1 MSDIIQLL
9 PDSVANQIAAGE
21 VIQRPA
27 SVIKELV
34 ENAVDAGARTINVL
48 VVDAGRTSVQVIDDG
63 CGMSETDARLAF
75 ERHATSKIRQADD
88 LFSLHT
94 MGFRGEALPSIA
106 AVAQIELRTRRQED
120 EIGTCLHLSGS
131 HVDSQEPCSCPVG
144 SSFTVSNLFYNV
156 PARRKFLKTNA
167 TELNNILTA
176 FERIVLVYPDI
187 NFTLHSNGQEL
198 MNLKA
203 GALRQ
208 RIADVYGRK
217 YGQDLLPV
225 SVETALCR
233 ITGFTAKPETARKKG
248 AHEYFFVNGRFMRHA
263 YFHKAVQQAYERLIP
278 AGAHIPYFI
287 YFEVDPA
294 DIDVNIHPTKTEVK
308 FENEQA
314 IWQILSAAVKDAIG
328 QFCDIPQIEFDTA
341 GKPDIPAFVQEG
353 ARSAT
358 KNPTPKYNPFYNPF
372 KEKVSKEWEQLYDI
386 LPKQSGNQEVPLFES
401 DDPVIQPSDNQS
413 MSLTDISP
421 LHYQYKGRYI
431 MTAVKSGLMIIDQHR
446 ADVRIRYERYLRQLA
461 DAPAQSQRLLFP
473 EVLEMAPSEAVLMN
487 DLLPLLTA
495 VGFELTPLGP
505 ASYAINGVPAGIE
518 GLDPSRLLQTI
529 LSSSEVVSRDSL
541 ALNKEVALSLARQ
554 AAIPY
559 GQQLSNEEMEAVV
572 NNLFA
577 CENVNYTPDG
587 RPVLCILPQHDLEQ
601 LLG

>member
-1 MSDIIQLL
+1 
-9 PDSVANQIAAGE
+9 
-21 VIQRPA
+21 
-27 SVIKELV
+27 
-34 ENAVDAGARTINVL
+34 
-48 VVDAGRTSVQVIDDG
+48 
-63 CGMSETDARLAF
+63 
-75 ERHATSKIRQADD
+75 
-88 LFSLHT
+88 
-94 MGFRGEALPSIA
+94 
-106 AVAQIELRTRRQED
+106 
-120 EIGTCLHLSGS
+120 
-131 HVDSQEPCSCPVG
+131 
-144 SSFTVSNLFYNV
+144 
-156 PARRKFLKTNA
+156 
-167 TELNNILTA
+167 
-176 FERIVLVYPDI
+176 
-187 NFTLHSNGQEL
+187 
-198 MNLKA
+198 
-203 GALRQ
+203 
-208 RIADVYGRK
+208 
-217 YGQDLLPV
+217 
-225 SVETALCR
+225 
-233 ITGFTAKPETARKKG
+233 
-248 AHEYFFVNGRFMRHA
+248 
-263 YFHKAVQQAYERLIP
+263 
-278 AGAHIPYFI
+278 
-287 YFEVDPA
+287 
-294 DIDVNIHPTKTEVK
+294 
-308 FENEQA
+308 
-314 IWQILSAAVKDAIG
+314 
-328 QFCDIPQIEFDTA
+328 
-341 GKPDIPAFVQEG
+341 
-353 ARSAT
+353 
-358 KNPTPKYNPFYNPF
+358 
-372 KEKVSKEWEQLYDI
+372 
-386 LPKQSGNQEVPLFES
+386 
-401 DDPVIQPSDNQS
+401 